1 MEQQQWVLSSPTLG
15 IIFVGAS
22 FVIFYLIGWYSQKRA
37 KIATDYWTAGRS
49 IGAVTNGLGMASSYM
64 SLATFMGVTA
74 LILNLKVPFVYLWIQ
89 FSLSIPLITLWYG
102 APLRRLGAFTPA
114 QFVRERYGLSTSY
127 ITVLFMI
134 LVMVMYALGQ
144 MIGVAKVFEML
155 FGFNYNISLICGGAL
170 IVGYVTIGG
179 MYGTSYNAAF
189 QMILMGIAFVVPLG
203 AIMKGM
209 GGTGWYFPPLLYSD
223 MVPAMLEAVPDFFDM
238 KYGFKW
244 YLALIP
250 CFTIGA
256 IGLPHLGMRVYTA
269 SNLKSARNAMVWF
282 TFFCGIVFS
291 ATYTMGFSG
300 VFFQAT
306 QATAGQGIIP
316 SDFDK
321 ITLILNSVYNPAW
334 VLAFVIA
341 GAIAAGLSTISA
353 NLMAIGAMIAQDIIA
368 TIKPNLPDKTM
379 KVIGY
384 AAIAGGGAASILI
397 ALDPPTF
404 LVVSI
409 LWAFGLAGVT
419 VAPAAILGV
428 WWKPANR
435 YGAFTSILVS
445 GLVYIIVSP
454 YIFPNITISTGLQ
467 AKIGMSGSLLCVPL
481 SFFLLTTVSM
491 ITERI
496 PSLMMRI
503 PVEQD
508 KMLVDKVHGW
518 SEYSDERYNSTRAG
532 IIIAAVSLFFC
543 IYAVLPGGWA

>member
-1 MEQQQWVLSSPTLG
+1 MEHEQWALSSPVLG
-15 IIFVGAS
+15 MVFVGIS
-22 FVIFYLIGWYSQKRA
+22 FVFFYLIGWYSQKRA
-37 KIATDYWTAGRS
+37 KISTDYWTAGRS
-49 IGAVTNGLGMASSYM
+49 IGAITNGLGMASSYM
-64 SLATFMGVTA
+64 SLATFLGVTA
-74 LILNLKVPFVYLWIQ
+74 LILNLKVPFVYMWIQ

-102 APLRRLGAFTPA
+102 TPLRRMGAFTPA
-114 QFVRERYGLSTSY
+114 HFVRERYGLRTSY
-127 ITVLFMI
+127 LTVGFMI
-134 LVMVMYALGQ
+134 LIMVMYALGQ

-155 FGFNYNISLICGGAL
+155 FGINYNLALICGGAL
-170 IVGYVTIGG
+170 IVGYVAIGG

-189 QMILMGIAFVVPLG
+189 QMILMGVAFIIPLG
-203 AIMKGM
+203 AIMKAM
-209 GGTGWYFPPLLYSD
+209 GGTGWYFPPLLYAD

-244 YLALIP
+244 YFALIP

-256 IGLPHLGMRVYTA
+256 MGLPHLGMRVYTA
-269 SNLKSARNAMVWF
+269 SNLKSARGAMLWF

-306 QATAGQGIIP
+306 SGSAIAPT
-316 SDFDK
+316 DFDK

-384 AAIAGGGAASILI
+384 CAITGGGAASILI
-397 ALDPPTF
+397 ALNPPTF

-419 VAPAAILGV
+419 VAPLVILGV

-435 YGAFTSILVS
+435 YGASAAALIAGIT
-445 GLVYIIVSP
+445 YIVVSP
-454 YIFPNITISTGLQ
+454 YVFPNIVISGGLQ
-467 AKIGMSGSLLCVPL
+467 AKVGMSGSLLCVPL
-481 SFFLLTTVSM
+481 SFFLLTTISM

-496 PSLMMRI
+496 PSLMVKI
-503 PVEQD
+503 PLEHD
-508 KMLVDKVHGW
+508 KILVDKIHGW
-518 SEYSDERYNSTRAG
+518 SDYSEQRYNSTGAG
-532 IIIAAVSLFFC
+532 IAIAAISLLFC
-543 IYAVLPGGWA
+543 IWALLPGGW

>member
-1 MEQQQWVLSSPTLG
+1 M
-15 IIFVGAS
+15 IFVGAS
-22 FVIFYLIGWYSQKRA
+22 FVIFYAIGWYSQKAA
-37 KIATDYWTAGRS
+37 KSSTDYWTAGRS
-49 IGAVTNGLGMASSYM
+49 IGSITNGLGMASSYM

-74 LILNLKVPFVYLWIQ
+74 LILKLKVPFVYMWIQ
-89 FSLSIPLITLWYG
+89 FALSIPLITLWYG
-102 APLRRLGAFTPA
+102 TPLRRMGAFTPA
-114 QFVRERYGLSTSY
+114 HFVRERYGLRTSY
-127 ITVLFMI
+127 ITVVFMI
-134 LVMVMYALGQ
+134 LIMVMYALGQ

-155 FGFNYNISLICGGAL
+155 FGINYNLALICGGAL

-203 AIMKGM
+203 AIMKAM
-209 GGTGWYFPPLLYSD
+209 GSSGWFFPPLFYAD

-250 CFTIGA
+250 CFTFGA
-256 IGLPHLGMRVYTA
+256 MGLPHLGMRVYTS
-269 SNLKSARNAMVWF
+269 SNLKSARGAMVWF

-291 ATYTMGFSG
+291 STYTMGFAG

-306 QATAGQGIIP
+306 SGSGIAP
-316 SDFDK
+316 TDFDK
-321 ITLILNSVYNPAW
+321 ITLILNSVFNPPW

-368 TIKPNLPDKTM
+368 TIKPDLSDKTM
-379 KVIGY
+379 KTIGY
-384 AAIAGGGAASILI
+384 LAIAGGGAASILI
-397 ALDPPTF
+397 ALNPPDF

-419 VAPAAILGV
+419 MAPLVILGV

-435 YGAFTSILVS
+435 YGASIACLVAGGTYIVVAPYFFPS
-445 GLVYIIVSP
+445 IVIGGGLESSV
-454 YIFPNITISTGLQ
+454 
-467 AKIGMSGSLLCVPL
+467 GMTGSLFCVPL
-481 SFFLLTTVSM
+481 CFFLHTTISLLTT
-491 ITERI
+491 RI
-496 PSLMMRI
+496 PALQATF
-503 PVEQD
+503 PHQQD
-508 KMLVDKVHGW
+508 KELVDRIHGW
-518 SEYSDERYNSTRAG
+518 PDYDDKRYNSTTAG

-543 IYAVLPGGWA
+543 IYAILPGGW

>member
-15 IIFVGAS
+15 MIFVAGS
-22 FVIFYLIGWYSQKRA
+22 FILFYVIGWYSQKRA
-37 KIATDYWTAGRS
+37 KASTDYWTAGRS
-49 IGAVTNGLGMASSYM
+49 IGAVTNGLSMASSYM
-64 SLATFMGVTA
+64 SLATFLGVTA
-74 LILNLKVPFVYLWIQ
+74 LILNLKVPFVYMWIQ
-89 FSLSIPLITLWYG
+89 FTLSIPLITLWYG
-102 APLRRLGAFTPA
+102 TPLRRMGAFTPA
-114 QFVRERYGLSTSY
+114 HFVRERYGLNTSY
-127 ITVLFMI
+127 ITVIFMI
-134 LVMVMYALGQ
+134 LIMVMYALGQ

-155 FGFNYNISLICGGAL
+155 FGFNYNISLIFGGAL
-170 IVGYVTIGG
+170 IVGYIAIGG
-179 MYGTSYNAAF
+179 MYGTTYNAAF
-189 QMILMGIAFVVPLG
+189 QMILMGVAFIIPLG
-203 AIMKGM
+203 AIMKAM

-238 KYGFKW
+238 KYGIKW
-244 YLALIP
+244 YAALIP

-256 IGLPHLGMRVYTA
+256 MGLPHLGMRVYTA
-269 SNLKSARNAMVWF
+269 SNLKSARNAMLWF
-282 TFFCGIVFS
+282 TFFCGITFS

-300 VFFQAT
+300 VFFEAT
-306 QATAGQGIIP
+306 SGQTIVP
-316 SDFDK
+316 TDFDK

-368 TIKPNLPDKTM
+368 TIKPNLPEKTM

-384 AAIAGGGAASILI
+384 CAIAGGGAASILI

-435 YGAFTSILVS
+435 YGAFVSILVA
-445 GLVYIIVSP
+445 GLTYIIVSP
-454 YIFPNITISTGLQ
+454 YVFPNIVISTGLQ
-467 AKIGMSGSLLCVPL
+467 AKLGMSGSLLCVPL
-481 SFFLLTTVSM
+481 GFFLLTTVSM

-496 PSLMMRI
+496 PSLMARI
-503 PVEQD
+503 PVQQD
-508 KMLVDKVHGW
+508 KILVDKIHGW
-518 SEYSDERYNSTRAG
+518 ADYSEERYNSTQAGLIIAG
-532 IIIAAVSLFFC
+532 ISLLLC
-543 IYAVLPGGWA
+543 IWAVLPGGW

>member
-1 MEQQQWVLSSPTLG
+1 MEHEKWVLEDPMLG
-15 IIFVGAS
+15 MIFVGAS
-22 FVIFYLIGWYSQKRA
+22 FVFFYLIGWYSQKAA
-37 KIATDYWTAGRS
+37 KSSTDYWTAGRS
-49 IGAVTNGLGMASSYM
+49 IGSITNGLGMASSYM

-74 LILNLKVPFVYLWIQ
+74 LILKLKVPFVYMWIQ
-89 FSLSIPLITLWYG
+89 FALSIPLITLWYG
-102 APLRRLGAFTPA
+102 TPLRRMGAFTPA
-114 QFVRERYGLSTSY
+114 HFVRERYGLRTSY
-127 ITVLFMI
+127 VTVVFMI
-134 LVMVMYALGQ
+134 LIMVMYALGQ

-155 FGFNYNISLICGGAL
+155 FGINYNLALICGGAL

-203 AIMKGM
+203 AIMKAM

-244 YLALIP
+244 YLSLIP
-250 CFTIGA
+250 CFTLGA
-256 IGLPHLGMRVYTA
+256 MGLPHLGMRVYTS
-269 SNLKSARNAMVWF
+269 SNLKSARGAMVWF
-282 TFFCGIVFS
+282 TFFCGIVFCS
-291 ATYTMGFSG
+291 TYTMGFSG
-300 VFFQAT
+300 VYFQAT
-306 QATAGQGIIP
+306 SGSAIAPT
-316 SDFDK
+316 DFDK

-368 TIKPNLPDKTM
+368 TIKPDLSEKTM

-384 AAIAGGGAASILI
+384 LAIAGGGATSILI
-397 ALDPPTF
+397 ALNPPDF

-419 VAPAAILGV
+419 MAPLVMLGV

-435 YGAFTSILVS
+435 YGATTACLVS
-445 GLVYIIVSP
+445 GLTYIIVAP
-454 YIFPNITISTGLQ
+454 YFFPSIVVGGGLE
-467 AKIGMSGSLLCVPL
+467 AKVGMTGSLLCVPL
-481 SFFLLTTVSM
+481 CFFLLTTVSM
-491 ITERI
+491 ITNKI
-496 PSLMMRI
+496 PALMNRFDYQKDHVLI
-503 PVEQD
+503 D
-508 KMLVDKVHGW
+508 KIHGW
-518 SEYSDERYNSTRAG
+518 ADYSEERYNSNTAG

-543 IYAVLPGGWA
+543 IYAVLPGGW